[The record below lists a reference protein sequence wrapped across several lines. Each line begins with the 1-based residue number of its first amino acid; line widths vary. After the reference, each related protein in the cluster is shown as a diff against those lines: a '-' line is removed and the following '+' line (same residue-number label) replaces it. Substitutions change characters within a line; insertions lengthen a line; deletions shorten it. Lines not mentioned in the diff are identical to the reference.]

1 MARYSLFVLK
11 VPLNSNQPFRR
22 VLCCRFSSRAI
33 WSVLVYPCCIFSV
46 RQAAVVV
53 VDDVC
58 DIGISFA
65 ETRLLGQT
73 NVSQASSDT

>member
-1 MARYSLFVLK
+1 MARYNLFVLK

-22 VLCCRFSSRAI
+22 VPCCRFSS
-33 WSVLVYPCCIFSV
+33 VLFGPSVYPCCIFSV
-46 RQAAVVV
+46 RQAAVV

-65 ETRLLGQT
+65 ETRLLGRM